1 MVKAQPTLKP
11 ERADHL
17 VNQHYLSTKPLTKK
31 ELTRLGYH
39 LMMKHVYRLNQ
50 HKVITSPG
58 KFEDEMY
65 YLPFFYD
72 LYLQGDNTGTTQE
85 DVIYFHLTED
95 DKKQFPELEDE
106 NYLWFYHSEQGFIN
120 SGTSQEE
127 PS

>member
-1 MVKAQPTLKP
+1 MLKAQPTLQSEK
-11 ERADHL
+11 ADHL
-17 VNQHYLSTKPLTKK
+17 VNQHYHSTKPLTKK
-31 ELTRLGYH
+31 ELTRIGYH
-39 LMMKHVYRLNQ
+39 LMMKHVYQLNQ

-65 YLPFFYD
+65 YLPFYD

-95 DKKQFPELEDE
+95 DKKQFPELEDD
-106 NYLWFYHSEQGFIN
+106 NYFWFYHSEQGFIN

-127 PS
+127 PN